1 MKPLSKKLTFSIP
14 LPTED
19 DPRSDCDR
27 VLDALRPGFGEL
39 RVDLTVMRMLY
50 PACRREN
57 GQVTATMIWQGD
69 AWHLTR
75 LEAGDT
81 TAFHY
86 GLAADLGS
94 TSVTMELVDLN
105 RGEVV
110 SKATRYNLQRAFGD
124 DILTRIFYGK
134 DQPDH
139 IQELQEAT
147 AETYETGKLTYGN
160 ANPDSEDF
168 NSLADFIFSGDYVE
182 IRLPWQL
189 FNFANPSEMMIHDD
203 YYLHYGVEYIQIDE
217 MYVGITDS
225 AHKEY
230 RINMESFPLKGWGK
244 KVTYHERLKESYY
257 IIRDYWT
264 GGD

>member
-1 MKPLSKKLTFSIP
+1 MKPLSRKLTFFIP

-19 DPRSDCDR
+19 DPRSDYER
-27 VLDALRPGFGEL
+27 VLDALRPGFGDL
-39 RVDLTVMRMLY
+39 RIGLSVMRMLY
-50 PACRREN
+50 PACRSQN

-105 RGEVV
+105 RGEIVA
-110 SKATRYNLQRAFGD
+110 KATRYNLQRAFGD

-139 IQELQEAT
+139 LKELQEAT
-147 AETYETGKLTYGN
+147 AETLRLLMGDLT
-160 ANPDSEDF
+160 EQ
-168 NSLADFIFSGDYVE
+168 SG
-182 IRLPWQL
+182 
-189 FNFANPSEMMIHDD
+189 
-203 YYLHYGVEYIQIDE
+203 IDARPRCWCWR
-217 MYVGITDS
+217 GT
-225 AHKEY
+225 
-230 RINMESFPLKGWGK
+230 PP
-244 KVTYHERLKESYY
+244 
-257 IIRDYWT
+257 
-264 GGD
+264 